1 MVLRGLQLVITGRPT
16 QIERAAAVVELVRPI
31 WQDGQSVSPVDLQ
44 SALGALN
51 TGRGDDHAAMGEQVL
66 AKSQK
71 GNLLRPRT
79 LRPHILRPHPT
90 PLSGSQDE
98 AVDEAE
104 DDTRDPPMTSM
115 WRSRPRRPAI

>member
-31 WQDGQSVSPVDLQ
+31 WQEGQSVSPVDLQ

-79 LRPHILRPHPT
+79 LRQKKYVDAMERHDLTFALGPAGTGKTFPVSYTHLTLPT
-90 PLSGSQDE
+90 KRI
-98 AVDEAE
+98 V
-104 DDTRDPPMTSM
+104 
-115 WRSRPRRPAI
+115 